1 MTAEVAT
8 TLAALQPAWFAEVLG
23 APVTAVEIETLAF
36 TGATTDLARV
46 RLAYAPEGGGPASV
60 IAKITGRDEVRAGMD
75 AAMGLFAREARFY
88 ATLAAGVPVRSPRC
102 FHAGDGRDTPLLLE
116 DLGALRAG
124 DQMEGLALED
134 AQRIVDALATLHA
147 AFWESGELDQPWL
160 LDPADP
166 GFAGMVGQLVAGG
179 APGLRA
185 QFADRIP
192 EATLAA
198 VEEHAADWPLFL
210 RQGVEGPKTLVHH
223 DCRMDNIFFDGD
235 EPVFA
240 DWQLVARA
248 RGTQDVANLL
258 TQSMAPALLRGHWED
273 LLRRYHARLAVDG
286 YPWQDCVRH
295 YRQNVLFAV
304 GSGMALVG
312 AMAIDDGR
320 GLGEVVVTRA
330 LLHAGDIDAFGAM
343 R

>member
-1 MTAEVAT
+1 LTSDVAT
-8 TLAALQPAWFAEVLG
+8 TLAGLRPDWFAEVLG
-23 APVTAVEIETLAF
+23 APVIAVRIETLRF

-46 RLAYAPEGGGPASV
+46 RLTYAPEGAGPASV

-88 ATLAAGVPVRSPRC
+88 TTFAPAVPVRSPRC

-124 DQMEGLALED
+124 DQMQGLALED
-134 AQRIVDALATLHA
+134 AIRIIDAIAALHA
-147 AFWESGELDQPWL
+147 RFWESEELDQPWL
-160 LDPADP
+160 LDPADA
-166 GFAGMVGQLVAGG
+166 GFADMVGQLVSSG
-179 APGLRA
+179 ASGLRA
-185 QFADRIP
+185 RFADRIP
-192 EATLAA
+192 EATLGA
-198 VEEHAADWPLFL
+198 VEEHAADWPRFV
-210 RQGVEGPKTLVHH
+210 RRGVEGPRTLVHH
-223 DCRMDNIFFDGD
+223 DCRLDNIFFDGG
-235 EPVFA
+235 EPVFV
-240 DWQLVARA
+240 DWQVVARA

-258 TQSMAPALLRGHWED
+258 AQSMDPALLREQWEN
-273 LLRRYHARLAVDG
+273 LLRRYHERLGVDG
-286 YPWQDCVRH
+286 YPWDDCVRH

-304 GSGMALVG
+304 GAGMALVG